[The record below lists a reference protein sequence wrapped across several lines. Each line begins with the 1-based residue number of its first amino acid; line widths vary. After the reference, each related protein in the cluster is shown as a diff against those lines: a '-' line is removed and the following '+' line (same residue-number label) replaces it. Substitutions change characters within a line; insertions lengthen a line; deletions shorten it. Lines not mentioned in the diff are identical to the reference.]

1 MERKEKMAGIVFL
14 TALIYLIID
23 IIVCN
28 IAGGIAED
36 KGYEKNRWFWI
47 CFWLPFGFL
56 LVAALPDLKLQEKQ
70 QRTNE
75 LLQKLLGKM
84 DDANRNQITGSIT
97 FLVGLTMPNCR
108 FSMPSASLDMNLRQ
122 CFRLFTPTATN
133 SGTACFLR
141 RRGKS
146 A

>member
-1 MERKEKMAGIVFL
+1 MF
-14 TALIYLIID
+14 
-23 IIVCN
+23 
-28 IAGGIAED
+28 
-36 KGYEKNRWFWI
+36 F
-47 CFWLPFGFL
+47 LPFILFGE
-56 LVAALPDLKLQEKQ
+56 EKGADI
-70 QRTNE
+70 
-75 LLQKLLGKM
+75 LYIWVIVIGILGGVSAIAI
-84 DDANRNQITGSIT
+84 DSYENNGSIT

-133 SGTACFLR
+133 SGTACFLC